1 MNNYSEFIEKQAIIN
16 LVEKIKSGNNNW
28 NEEDFQVYNNNAE
41 QVEKLLKNKLKKQEY
56 SV

>member
-1 MNNYSEFIEKQAIIN
+1 MNWYSELIEKQAIIN

-28 NEEDFQVYNNNAE
+28 NEEDFQLYNNNAE
-41 QVEKLLKNKLKKQEY
+41 QVEELLKNELKKEEC